1 MTDLFGPGTTLESPA
16 TRALAITPSDT
27 VNLTFFSRAIY
38 VGGAGNIS
46 VVMLNDSTVTF
57 IGLLA
62 GSVLPVRVKRVNSA
76 GTTATN
82 LIALL

>member
-16 TRALAITPSDT
+16 TRAFVITPSDAN
-27 VNLTFFSRAIY
+27 NLTVFSRAIY

-46 VVMLNDSTVTF
+46 VLTLEDHIVTF
-57 IGLLA
+57 TGLLA
-62 GSVLPVRVKRVNSA
+62 GSILPVRVKRVNST

-82 LIALL
+82 LIALA